1 MTFSVQPWLISHIL
15 VMSAETTVFLHF
27 DNLHWYKSPILLLD
41 SFYKHNDSR
50 TIMYV
55 TQNDMLHSIYGSN
68 RVWYVTHCSSRWLA
82 LDSVIA
88 KYTLSVLPRPLDILV
103 SGFNGDSNNC
113 INISEIFSI
122 PKDFFHH
129 YSFILFSFKQNIL
142 FWY

>member
-1 MTFSVQPWLISHIL
+1 
-15 VMSAETTVFLHF
+15 
-27 DNLHWYKSPILLLD
+27 
-41 SFYKHNDSR
+41 
-50 TIMYV
+50 MYV

-122 PKDFFHH
+122 PKDFFIITVL
-129 YSFILFSFKQNIL
+129 YFFIQTKHLILILVQLKYLFHLLTINVYFSL
-142 FWY
+142 FFIMTKFFLPLNQSKSLRPGSVS